1 MAEIKNTFIKSRMN
15 SDLDARLLPNN
26 EYRTARNISV
36 SQSEGEGVGSLE
48 TVLGNVL
55 LEEFLETECNA
66 KIIGYYCDE
75 NAGDIYV
82 FLTDYI
88 DSSPTKL
95 SKPAPFNSTCQIWV
109 KNINTLQKT
118 KLVEGRFLN
127 FSLNSSITGINIIED
142 LLFWTDNRNQPR
154 KINVKQANPS
164 QSSSPTYYTNEDQIS
179 VAKYYPLDP
188 MLLYKEYLTGYSIKD
203 DGCDGCTVPLPSIY
217 KQYAIDGD
225 VLPTTTNGNGIG
237 MTVVVV
243 ETGLDG
249 AVEVVRIENKGVGYT
264 DGDRVYVAPKSGSL
278 EIQLEMQVQSTMK
291 DTCTELLS
299 NSTTI
304 ETGNPAPATETISSG
319 VLFDVVSNIPSYY
332 VGCKVKLMN
341 SGVDVTPESGATLTV
356 VNGASE
362 ASITWQGSPVTQDV
376 DEIVLAVNPDYNANW
391 PGDCQYLK
399 DKFLR
404 FAYRFKFDDNEYSL
418 ISPFTQPCF
427 IPKQN
432 GYFIDANNDQEDAYN
447 NTTLEF
453 FENSVTN
460 VDLVIPCPQLLW
472 DNLVEVDNIFS
483 NLEEKMHV
491 TSIEIISKDD
501 NELSY
506 KIVDSIPQSE
516 FSQITNSSFVYSY
529 QSTQPY
535 RVLPESETTR
545 VSDSVPIRA
554 LAQEVT
560 GNRVIYGNYVDKHSS
575 LESIDYEV
583 KALPKRESNLLQE
596 YQNHTLKQNRTYQV
610 GVVFSDRYGRQSDV
624 ILSDPSNDNTIIGY
638 SRDTVTN
645 SYKESGFSSSSDLVS
660 PIAPYGWFGDV
671 LNVAW
676 NNVIPGVSDQLGYP
690 GLFNDYIYNPIQNLY
705 GGSGYT
711 KGTFLDM
718 ATTGGSGSGMTVDY
732 TTDQDTKSGPSGIG
746 TILSVQISDIGVGY
760 EQYDLIEISGG
771 GINATFIY
779 NPQVTSN
786 ILGWYG
792 YKVVV
797 KQQEQ
802 EYYNTYLPGILNGIL
817 QTGTSSTNQATISL
831 FGDNINKV
839 PRDQTDLVP
848 GQKTFTST
856 TDLTLRVNNI
866 VGGNQQFYP
875 GSDIENVVNLGELS
889 DFGIPLERY
898 SQAVRTS
905 TVGAQVEIELTN
917 FLDEIQ
923 PGMAVTS
930 VDTNGSPKITPS
942 FGVFVQAY
950 YKDSGDAVVV
960 LNTSQ
965 TVLDTDTFTFSPPG
979 VIYNSGSNPL
989 IGVLGTSTS
998 IGVEGDSNFTV
1009 DLAVAETD
1017 PVKSNLNIYWETSTS
1032 GLIDNLNRLIIEN
1045 ADVASFS
1052 NISNVNIN
1060 LSESDSSGTI
1070 VSNQFHGLDYQNN
1083 DLIDP
1088 NTVCELISVTDNT
1101 INQVDRTNDFQITGV
1116 SGLFTIKTNTE
1127 FYCGNDAGAYTFD
1140 FIIKMTINGISHIK
1154 VVEAE
1159 VSNADPIYTDSSGTP
1174 LGSPPSATINNF
1186 TPAINPYRWNAN
1198 GLVASF
1204 WGKNGSASNV
1214 LDQNEVSWIISSAA
1228 ITAIE
1233 DNPNPNFQGDGSS
1246 TDPNDYSFSNPD
1258 PCTNCSNTALGW
1270 QLCVG
1275 KDVRSWFRLWP
1286 IVGVPQPQS
1295 VFGTTS
1301 QYGTTLLADSIAAL
1315 PSAGVKGAMLV
1326 SNVLS
1331 PQQNIT
1337 WTQTDGFMTGYGF
1350 FDFFDNLYGDHLIH
1364 PPTGDFY
1371 VSYNELCLNLEVT
1384 VKISLIDG
1392 AGAILDG
1399 LEYIVKY
1406 RNPGT

>member
-1 MAEIKNTFIKSRMN
+1 
-15 SDLDARLLPNN
+15 LLPNN

-66 KIIGYYCDE
+66 KIIGHYCDE
-75 NAGDIYV
+75 NQGNIYV

-88 DSSPTKL
+88 DSSPTRL
-95 SKPAPFNSTCQIWV
+95 SNPAPNHATCQIWV

-127 FSLNSSITGINIIED
+127 FSLNSLITGVNIIED

-164 QSSSPTYYTNEDQIS
+164 QSSTPTYYTNEDQIS

-188 MLLYKEYLTGYSIKD
+188 ILLYKEYLIGYSIVD
-203 DGCDGCTVPLPSIY
+203 DGCDGCTSVDPSIY
-217 KQYAIDGD
+217 KQYAADGD
-225 VLPTTTNGNGIG
+225 VLPTETNGSGIG

-243 ETGLDG
+243 ETTTAGE
-249 AVEVVRIENKGVGYT
+249 VEVIRIENEGVGYS
-264 DGDRVYVAPKSGSL
+264 DGDRVYIAPKSGTL

-291 DTCTELLS
+291 DTCTELLP
-299 NSTTI
+299 NSITV
-304 ETGNPAPATETISSG
+304 EAGNPAPSTQNIQSG
-319 VLFDVVSNIPSYY
+319 VGFDVVSSIPNYY
-332 VGCKVKLMN
+332 VGCKVKLIN
-341 SGVDVTPESGATLTV
+341 SGIDSTPASGATLTA
-356 VNGASE
+356 VNALPSPQAE
-362 ASITWQGSPVTQDV
+362 ITWEGSPANQDV

-391 PGDCQYLK
+391 PGDCEYLK
-399 DKFLR
+399 DKFVR

-453 FENSVTN
+453 FQNSVTN
-460 VDLVIPCPQLLW
+460 IDLVIPCPKLLW
-472 DNLVEVDNIFS
+472 DNITVVDDTFAR
-483 NLEEKMHV
+483 LEEKMHV
-491 TSIEIISKDD
+491 TDIEIIYKDD

-506 KIVDSIPQSE
+506 KIVDSIPSSE

-545 VSDSVPIRA
+545 ISDSVPIRA

-583 KALPKRESNLLQE
+583 KSLPKRESNLLQE
-596 YQNHTLKQNRTYQV
+596 YQNHTLKQDRTYQV

-624 ILSDPSNDNTIIGY
+624 ILSDPANDNTIVGY

-645 SYKESGFSSSSDLVS
+645 SYKESGFSSSSDIVS
-660 PIAPYGWFGDV
+660 PTTPYGWFGDV

-676 NNVIPGVSDQLGYP
+676 NNIIPNVSEQLGYP
-690 GLFNDYIYNPIQNLY
+690 GLFNGYIYNPIQNLY
-705 GGSGYT
+705 GGSGYSL
-711 KGTFLDM
+711 GSFVDM

-732 TTDQDTKSGPSGIG
+732 TTDQNTKGGPSAIG
-746 TILSVQISDIGVGY
+746 TIVHLQIANIGSGY
-760 EQYDLIEISGG
+760 EQYDLIEVTGG
-771 GINATFIY
+771 GVNATFIY

-802 EYYNTYLPGILNGIL
+802 EYYNAYLPGILNGVL

-856 TDLTLRVNNI
+856 TDLKLRVNNI

-875 GSDIENVVNLGELS
+875 GNSIENVVNLGELS

-898 SQAVRTS
+898 SQAVRTA
-905 TVGAQVEIELTN
+905 TVGAQVEVELTN
-917 FLDEIQ
+917 FLDQIQ

-942 FGVFVQAY
+942 LGVFVQAY
-950 YKDSGDAVVV
+950 YKDSGDAIVV

-1032 GLIDNLNRLIIEN
+1032 GLIDDLNRLIIEN
-1045 ADVASFS
+1045 ADVAAFS
-1052 NISNVNIN
+1052 NISNININ
-1060 LSESDSSGTI
+1060 ISESDSVGTI

-1101 INQVDRTNDFQITGV
+1101 TMQVDRTNDFLLTGAN
-1116 SGLFTIKTNTE
+1116 GLFTIRTNTE
-1127 FYCGNDAGAYTFD
+1127 FYCGNVVGAYTFD
-1140 FIIKMTINGISHIK
+1140 FKIKMTINGISHVK

-1159 VSNADPIYTDSSGTP
+1159 VSNADPIYTDSSGVP
-1174 LGSPPSATINNF
+1174 LPGPPSATINNF
-1186 TPAINPYRWNAN
+1186 TPAENPWRWTAN
-1198 GLVASF
+1198 GVVASF
-1204 WGKNGSASNV
+1204 WGKNGSASSS
-1214 LDQNEVSWIISSAA
+1214 LDQNELSWVISSAA

-1233 DNPNPNFQGDGSS
+1233 DNPNPNFQGNGSS

-1286 IVGVPQPQS
+1286 IVGPPQPQT
-1295 VFGTTS
+1295 V
-1301 QYGTTLLADSIAAL
+1301 YGTQSQNGITLLADNIQAN

-1326 SNVLS
+1326 SNVIS
-1331 PQQNIT
+1331 PSQTVT
-1337 WTQTDGFMTGYGF
+1337 WTQTGYFTGYGF

-1364 PPTGDFY
+1364 PNTGEFY

-1392 AGAILDG
+1392 AGSILDG

-1406 RNPGT
+1406 RNPGHP